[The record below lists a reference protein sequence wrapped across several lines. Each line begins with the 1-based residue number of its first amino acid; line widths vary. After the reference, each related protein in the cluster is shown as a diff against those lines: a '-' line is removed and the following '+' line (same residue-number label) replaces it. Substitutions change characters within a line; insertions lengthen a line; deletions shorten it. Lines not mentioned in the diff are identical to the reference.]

1 MKKEMMQSSTTTEL
15 AYSKCQERVRE
26 LSGELD
32 IMSKIIKEKF
42 GSQEQILFEKID
54 RELVEK
60 KNELVKTTN
69 KLNKFQE
76 DFEKTRTQHKTFE
89 KTIEKSI
96 KVENDL
102 RSQIEILTE
111 ARRQDEVKSVNL
123 EIQIKQLEN
132 ELCND
137 NIKYKS
143 NENEISCLKEKL
155 KTQQQEFQTRQIKFE
170 NTLKNKVSNFNE
182 KSFSSILEIIHIIV
196 QTLREDTIRDSSEDI
211 LKKVKI
217 EMAKHFETHEDEEEY
232 VEYVIEQA
240 VLGLTQ
246 HKLNTTQEWKIHWF
260 KNNADKREKLDI
272 SQKR

>member
-111 ARRQDEVKSVNL
+111 AR
-123 EIQIKQLEN
+123 
-132 ELCND
+132 
-137 NIKYKS
+137 
-143 NENEISCLKEKL
+143 
-155 KTQQQEFQTRQIKFE
+155 
-170 NTLKNKVSNFNE
+170 
-182 KSFSSILEIIHIIV
+182 
-196 QTLREDTIRDSSEDI
+196 
-211 LKKVKI
+211 
-217 EMAKHFETHEDEEEY
+217 
-232 VEYVIEQA
+232 
-240 VLGLTQ
+240 
-246 HKLNTTQEWKIHWF
+246 
-260 KNNADKREKLDI
+260 
-272 SQKR
+272 